1 MLLSVLNW
9 VGNNQHGYHF
19 MLYDSMWYV
28 MFNIQDHMFNQN
40 MENHPGK
47 QYNHKN

>member
-19 MLYDSMWYV
+19 MLYV
-28 MFNIQDHMFNQN
+28 
-40 MENHPGK
+40 PL
-47 QYNHKN
+47 